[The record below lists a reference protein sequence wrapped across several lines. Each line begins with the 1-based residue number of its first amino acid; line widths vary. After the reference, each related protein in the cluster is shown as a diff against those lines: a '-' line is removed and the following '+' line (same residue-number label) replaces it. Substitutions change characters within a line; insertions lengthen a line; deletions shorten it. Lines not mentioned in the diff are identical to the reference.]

1 MKKKTVLL
9 LCAAVLVLLAA
20 CFWLDS
26 ARYVCRQTLPGEEKY
41 FSETDESAADTPFI
55 SDERRDRLFARLIR
69 RALPSF
75 REPVAVEI
83 RDCHPAMYEGKQI
96 MWYMLRFTDSDG
108 FVTIFDVILYP
119 RW

>member
-9 LCAAVLVLLAA
+9 LCAAALVLLAVY
-20 CFWLDS
+20 FWLDS

-96 MWYMLRFTDSDG
+96 MWYMLRFRDSDG